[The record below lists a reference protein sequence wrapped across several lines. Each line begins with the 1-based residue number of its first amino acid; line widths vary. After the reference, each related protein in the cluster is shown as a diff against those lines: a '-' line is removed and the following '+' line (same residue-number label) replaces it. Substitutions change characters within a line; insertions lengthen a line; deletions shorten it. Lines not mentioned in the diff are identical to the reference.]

1 MRFKIYN
8 RNKNYHGIVSNEK
21 EGERTADG
29 VDRAQAGSRY
39 RKELDFAHGAPFVS
53 VFCFRSDQEGPKLK
67 NMLHI
72 VEWQE

>member
-39 RKELDFAHGAPFVS
+39 RKELDFVHRLLLFPWFSSFGVIK
-53 VFCFRSDQEGPKLK
+53 RDQS
-67 NMLHI
+67 
-72 VEWQE
+72 